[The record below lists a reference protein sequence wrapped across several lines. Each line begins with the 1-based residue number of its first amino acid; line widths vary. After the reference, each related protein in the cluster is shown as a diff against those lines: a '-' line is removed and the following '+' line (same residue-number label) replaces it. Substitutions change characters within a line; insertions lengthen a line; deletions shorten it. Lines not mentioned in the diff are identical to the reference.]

1 MTDIKINENTLGIK
15 MVCPETGTFIGYK
28 KAGIRIV
35 ILEIPDDAQR
45 SSATT
50 LACRCSKAKVLGIE
64 NLKGKR
70 SNDFRVF
77 SNYDKTFVYEVGNI
91 VEVNDFDTNRWK
103 ESTTGIHFF
112 MNKIDIDI
120 SDGYFF

>member
-1 MTDIKINENTLGIK
+1 MTQSIPHLLEIKLRNHNQENDKT
-15 MVCPETGTFIGYK
+15 EYK
-28 KAGIRIV
+28 KYVLIF
-35 ILEIPDDAQR
+35 LFHLF
-45 SSATT
+45 S
-50 LACRCSKAKVLGIE
+50 LFLGIE

-120 SDGYFF
+120 SEGYFF